1 MLLDLS
7 KILLLFLSLL
17 SPSVYGQ
24 ERDCKDTFTLG
35 LGSVWPPYYYEEEGQ
50 IKGVDI
56 KIIENI
62 FSQIDICLRFLKMPS
77 SSRSLAELKK
87 GTIDFIYGA
96 SFTQEREKYTIYSQP
111 YRQETIRL
119 FWKKAELIE
128 YQNASL
134 ADLFTAKLQVA
145 TNRGAYIG
153 GYGVA
158 LTKKENQPY
167 ISNVPTIERRMKMLT
182 FDRVDFTLEDEVAG
196 RYYLKTH
203 PESSIEMHPFVV
215 YQNEVSLLF
224 SKKTISIRQ
233 VEEINRIINRNK
245 KKYKEILY
253 QLK

>member
-1 MLLDLS
+1 MLLNLS
-7 KILLLFLSLL
+7 KILLLFFLLL

-62 FSQIDICLRFLKMPS
+62 FSQTDICLRFLKMPS

-87 GTIDFIYGA
+87 GAIDFIYGA
-96 SFTQEREKYTIYSQP
+96 SFTHDRAKYAIYSQP

-119 FWKKAELIE
+119 FWKKEQLSE
-128 YQNASL
+128 YVNASL
-134 ADLFTAKLQVA
+134 VELFTAKLRVA
-145 TNRGAYIG
+145 TNRGSYIG

-158 LTKKENQPY
+158 LTKEENQPY

-182 FDRVDFTLEDEVAG
+182 FNRVDFTVEDEVAG

-203 PESSIEMHPFVV
+203 PKSSIEMHPFVV

-224 SKKTISIRQ
+224 SKKTISIEQ
-233 VEEINRIINRNK
+233 VEEINKIINRSK
-245 KKYKEILY
+245 KRYQEILMGY
-253 QLK
+253 

>member
-1 MLLDLS
+1 MLLS
-7 KILLLFLSLL
+7 S
-17 SPSVYGQ
+17 SVYGQ
-24 ERDCKDTFTLG
+24 EKNCQETFTLG
-35 LGSVWPPYYYEEEGQ
+35 LGSVWPPYYYEEDGQ

-87 GTIDFIYGA
+87 GAIDFIYGA
-96 SFTQEREKYTIYSQP
+96 SFTHDRAKYAIYSLP

-119 FWKKAELIE
+119 FWKKKGLNQ
-128 YQNASL
+128 YLDASL
-134 ADLFTAKLQVA
+134 DDLFTAQLRVA
-145 TNRGAYIG
+145 TNRGAYVG
-153 GYGVA
+153 DYGLA

-182 FDRVDFTLEDEVAG
+182 YDRVDFTLEDEVAG

-224 SKKTISIRQ
+224 SKKTTSISQ
-233 VEEINRIINRNK
+233 VEKINRIINANK
-245 KKYKEILY
+245 NRY
-253 QLK
+253 QELLMGYF

>member
-1 MLLDLS
+1 MLLS
-7 KILLLFLSLL
+7 S
-17 SPSVYGQ
+17 SAYGQ
-24 ERDCKDTFTLG
+24 KKNCQDTFTLG

-62 FSQIDICLRFLKMPS
+62 FSQTDICLRFLKMPS

-96 SFTQEREKYTIYSQP
+96 SFTHDREKYAIYSEP
-111 YRQETIRL
+111 YRQETIRI
-119 FWKKAELIE
+119 FWKKAELSD

-134 ADLFTAKLQVA
+134 ADLFTAQFRVA
-145 TNRGAYIG
+145 TNRGAHIG

-158 LTKKENQPY
+158 LTKKANQPY

-182 FDRVDFTLEDEVAG
+182 FDRVDFTVEDEVAG

-224 SKKTISIRQ
+224 SKKTTSISQ
-233 VEEINRIINRNK
+233 VEKINRIINANK
-245 KKYKEILY
+245 NKYQEILMGY
-253 QLK
+253 Y